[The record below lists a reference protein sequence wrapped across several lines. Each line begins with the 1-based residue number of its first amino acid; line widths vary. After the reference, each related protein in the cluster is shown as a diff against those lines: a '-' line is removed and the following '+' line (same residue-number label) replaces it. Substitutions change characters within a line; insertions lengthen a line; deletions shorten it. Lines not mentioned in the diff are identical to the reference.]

1 MNPYIIGAVF
11 LAAAIGLAF
20 FLASKFK
27 PAQKPADKRID
38 PTAPAIPLPGPGEE
52 VNQYMLRCIRD
63 PLMMKQF
70 PDRNARINQCS
81 ALWRQTKAR

>member
-1 MNPYIIGAVF
+1 MNPYIIAGLFLVLVIGAS
-11 LAAAIGLAF
+11 F
-20 FLASKFK
+20 FIASHFK
-27 PAQKPADKRID
+27 PSQKPADPRID

-63 PLMMKQF
+63 PLMTKQF

-81 ALWRQTKAR
+81 ALWRQTKVK